1 MPVSARTV
9 PVQIAFQSNPA
20 RYSFAGNTR
29 LINAYAE
36 QQGND
41 AKAPL
46 AVLPCPGMVPCCTVT
61 TTPNRGNIF
70 LDDLQCGYVV
80 HASGVFKYTLASSS
94 PFALTATRIGT
105 LPGIDQVRMSRNQA
119 SPPQI
124 SIHCAGGEFYIQ
136 ADTVKQINTTAFTT
150 GTPVTTED
158 VSAYTL
164 YGLPTGQF
172 FFSSVEDATTVDPLD
187 FATAEQYADKL
198 TRIKANGSDVLFFSH
213 TSIEP
218 WRVTADLNLPFQLI
232 GGSVSKK
239 GLVAPDAVVECDNTQ
254 MFPGEDNIFYRMN
267 GYTPTRI
274 STHGIERFLEG
285 DANRETIQSLPYS
298 FEGHSFACWSS
309 QTYTVSYDAA
319 NQLWHERKSYGL
331 KNWRACNAV
340 RAFGKTIVGDTQSGK
355 LFYLD
360 KDTYTEDSGTMI
372 WGMDTPFLHAFQNG
386 GIVDALFIDVAT
398 GVGTLLATSQGFD
411 PILMLSWSKD
421 GGKTFQGNRQ
431 LHLGASGNT
440 VRIVA
445 RRIGRFGDKG
455 IQFRVRISDPV
466 IRSIIEMKANVRP
479 LKK

>member
-61 TTPNRGNIF
+61 TTPNRGLIF
-70 LDDLQCGYVV
+70 MDDLSCGYAV
-80 HASGVFKYTLASSS
+80 HGSSVFKWTLLTLS

-105 LPGIDQVRMSRNQA
+105 LPGIDQVRMSRNQD

-124 SIHCAGGEFYIQ
+124 SIHCAAGEYFIQ
-136 ADTVKQINTTAFTT
+136 ADNIFKIDPNNFPDV
-150 GTPVTTED
+150 PVTTEN

-164 YGLPTGQF
+164 YGLPSGQF
-172 FFSSVEDATTVDPLD
+172 FFSAVDDCSSIDPLD

-198 TRIKANGSDVLFFSH
+198 TRIKANGSDVIFFSH

-218 WRVTADLNLPFQLI
+218 WRVISDLNLPFQLI

-239 GLVAPDAVVECDNTQ
+239 GLVAPDSVVDCDNTN
-254 MFPGEDNIFYRMN
+254 MFPGEDNIFYRMS
-267 GYTPTRI
+267 GYVPTRI

-285 DANRETIQSLPYS
+285 DASRETIQGLAYS
-298 FEGHSFACWSS
+298 FEGHSFANWTSVGYS
-309 QTYTVSYDAA
+309 VTYDAA
-319 NQLWHERKSYGL
+319 TQTWHERKSYGIS
-331 KNWRACNAV
+331 NWRACNAV
-340 RAFGKTIVGDTQSGK
+340 RAFGKTIVGDSQSGK

-360 KDTYTEDSGTMI
+360 KDTYTEDGGTMI
-372 WGMDTPFLHAFQNG
+372 WGIDTPFVHAFPNG
-386 GIVDALFIDVAT
+386 GIVDALFIDLAT
-398 GVGTLLATSQGFD
+398 GVGNVLPTAQGFD
-411 PILMLSWSKD
+411 PILMLEWSKD
-421 GGKTFQGNRQ
+421 GGKTFTGKRQ
-431 LHLGASGNT
+431 LHIGVTGNNC
-440 VRIVA
+440 RIVA
-445 RRIGRFGDKG
+445 RRIGKFGDKG
-455 IQFRVRISDPV
+455 IQFKLRISDPV
-466 IRSIIEMKANVRP
+466 VRAIVQMSANVRP